1 MTILTKNPVSTTS
14 KIEFVE
20 SSRPSEEQVFLMRIL
35 NGEITFKSNNE
46 VLENLRKR
54 LKLDK

>member
-20 SSRPSEEQVFLMRIL
+20 HNRPSEEQVFLMRIL
-35 NGEITFKSNNE
+35 NGEITFKSNEE

>member
-1 MTILTKNPVSTTS
+1 MITLAKNQVVTTS

-20 SSRPSEEQVFLMRIL
+20 QNRPSEEQIFLMRIL
-35 NGEITFKSNNE
+35 NGEITFKSNEE

>member
-1 MTILTKNPVSTTS
+1 MIILTKNPVSTTS

-20 SSRPSEEQVFLMRIL
+20 NSRPSEEQVFLMRIL
-35 NGEITFKSNNE
+35 NGEITFKSNDE